1 MLDKNNVNKEVA
13 NSLNKYVEYGN
24 KGSNA
29 ILDGVNQINKWYEEQ
44 LDKMSE
50 GEFLSS
56 RLTTNVDVSSQ
67 DLETTENEEISVSKI
82 RTKVDSYNEL
92 QTKNKNNC
100 NIIKKTNKISTQA
113 SNVEIDEDKEVMR
126 SGKESEENQEI
137 FKSKTSHKT
146 SKISTVIK
154 VAKTINNTTNK
165 VIKTG
170 KSINTGLNEGEFKSF
185 EKNSSKIMT
194 RSVRKVSNKVS
205 SKATN
210 MIAKRT
216 QKMNRQ
222 GISQKS
228 SNAFPKVVKVITR
241 LIVDTI
247 KLTLL
252 MLPSIVPIIII
263 IIIVA
268 CLCSFFGLSMSE
280 STRIKYEQYMIN
292 TQNEYDKTT
301 VEFYN
306 QGNIVENAIEGKGMI
321 DWRAPL
327 SIIQMLNG
335 DLIFDDTEKELLN
348 SFKNAGLFEKITDI
362 SYTYEKDVEVTDK
375 DGNTTMQKQNITEIK
390 KVVTNPSL
398 EDFINW
404 CNNNF
409 SVINRYKNKKKLK
422 YDLKQTSFTDNE
434 IEQIKLLY
442 NSNSFFDLFSDNFKN
457 TYAYTY
463 VNIRDE
469 QLQAIYNEFL
479 KNAGKRYLMDH
490 SNLKYDECM
499 EYYDCSSW
507 VIHCFAHCGIKTIPN
522 TGAQGIYNNYC
533 YPISVNDR
541 KAGDLIFLK
550 DTYNTG
556 QLGSIS
562 HVGIYMGELT
572 INGETNEWVID
583 TRRQSIRSTN

>member
-1 MLDKNNVNKEVA
+1 MSDKNNVNKEVA
-13 NSLNKYVEYGN
+13 NSLSKYVEYGN

-44 LDKMSE
+44 LNKMSAE
-50 GEFLSS
+50 EFTSS

-100 NIIKKTNKISTQA
+100 NTIKKTNRISTQA
-113 SNVEIDEDKEVMR
+113 SNVEIEDKGVMR
-126 SGKESEENQEI
+126 SGKELEEKQEI
-137 FKSKTSHKT
+137 FKSKTSYKT
-146 SKISTVIK
+146 PKISTVIK
-154 VAKTINNTTNK
+154 AAKTINNTTNK

-185 EKNSSKIMT
+185 ENNSRKIMT
-194 RSVRKVSNKVS
+194 RSVRKASNKVS

-301 VEFYN
+301 VDFYN

-321 DWRAPL
+321 NWRAPL

-375 DGNTTMQKQNITEIK
+375 DGNTTMQKQNITETK

-409 SVINRYKNKKKLK
+409 NVINRYKNKKKLK
-422 YDLKQTSFTDNE
+422 YDSKQTRFTDNE

-442 NSNSFFDLFSDNFKN
+442 NSNSFFDLFSDNFRN
-457 TYAYTY
+457 AYAYTY

-507 VIHCFAHCGIKTIPN
+507 VIHCFAH
-522 TGAQGIYNNYC
+522 
-533 YPISVNDR
+533 
-541 KAGDLIFLK
+541 
-550 DTYNTG
+550 
-556 QLGSIS
+556 
-562 HVGIYMGELT
+562 
-572 INGETNEWVID
+572 
-583 TRRQSIRSTN
+583 

>member
-100 NIIKKTNKISTQA
+100 NTIKKTNKINTQA

-154 VAKTINNTTNK
+154 AAKTINNTTNK

-185 EKNSSKIMT
+185 ENNSRKIMT
-194 RSVRKVSNKVS
+194 RSVRKASNKVS

-301 VEFYN
+301 VDFYN

-321 DWRAPL
+321 NWRAPL

-375 DGNTTMQKQNITEIK
+375 DGNTTMQKQNITETK

-409 SVINRYKNKKKLK
+409 NVINRYKNKKKLK
-422 YDLKQTSFTDNE
+422 YDSKQTRFTDNE

-442 NSNSFFDLFSDNFKN
+442 NSNSFFDLFSDNFRN
-457 TYAYTY
+457 AYAYTY

-533 YPISVNDR
+533 YPISIKDR

-583 TRRQSIRSTN
+583 TRRQSIRSAN